1 MHQALRAP
9 CGALWVPA
17 VIPRAVQDGPAPRAL
32 RPGGGGEPPS
42 LPHGAQVVTP
52 GLSVGSQCWGCP
64 GGGPRGFGMARW
76 ACNSYLLP
84 GGLAAGSGL
93 GSPPLASL
101 TPLTS
106 RDTCTTGNMENLREL
121 HPSRREQLR
130 EAQPKVREVGGS
142 PAPAWG
148 SASLPMKQ
156 GQGPAYHFHPV
167 ELLGADAGGG
177 LGRGL
182 EALGGR
188 RGPQHVPSKLSWASE
203 ESSPCRSWSCRNR
216 MMA

>member
-17 VIPRAVQDGPAPRAL
+17 VIPRAAQDGLAPRAL
-32 RPGGGGEPPS
+32 RPGGVGEPPS

-52 GLSVGSQCWGCP
+52 GLSVGSQCGGCP
-64 GGGPRGFGMARW
+64 GGRPRGFGAARW
-76 ACNSYLLP
+76 AWNSYLLP
-84 GGLAAGSGL
+84 GRLAAGSGL

-101 TPLTS
+101 TPLTD
-106 RDTCTTGNMENLREL
+106 RDTRATGDMENLREL
-121 HPSRREQLR
+121 HPSGREQLR
-130 EAQPKVREVGGS
+130 EAQPKVREAGGS

-148 SASLPMKQ
+148 SASLLVKR
-156 GQGPAYHFHPV
+156 GQGPAYCSHPA
-167 ELLGADAGGG
+167 ELLGADASGGS
-177 LGRGL
+177 GRGL
-182 EALGGR
+182 EALGGA